1 MPLTILLWN
10 PQSKISRPWRFS
22 ANIGN
27 LVGRTTFQLSP
38 CLGRRQKDGS
48 FRPAQTTHHSKIL
61 SQNNMRSRLKWS
73 GPKVLLAFQECNNK
87 PSQGCV
93 DPETN
98 QGLKGGKGRGE
109 IRQTRLAWPAS
120 SCPLR
125 PDLPP
130 DRVCLHSLWRIPAY
144 TADRSCTRVVLCTC
158 TWPATP
164 VAHSHP
170 QKPNKCTDWLWHNSY
185 STDRMQIPRRETWH
199 SPPSSGC
206 QHS

>member
-98 QGLKGGKGRGE
+98 QGLKGGKGRGGDKANQAGLTCFLLSPAPWPTP
-109 IRQTRLAWPAS
+109 RQGLFTL
-120 SCPLR
+120 PLEN
-125 PDLPP
+125 P
-130 DRVCLHSLWRIPAY
+130 CLHCWQVMHKGGAVHLHLASY
-144 TADRSCTRVVLCTC
+144 TCGTLSPT
-158 TWPATP
+158 
-164 VAHSHP
+164 
-170 QKPNKCTDWLWHNSY
+170 
-185 STDRMQIPRRETWH
+185 ET
-199 SPPSSGC
+199 
-206 QHS
+206 